1 MNTTEKI
8 NIIKQYE
15 EELIIDTSINRF
27 NILEQQMKLPGIKHK
42 WVARLIQHKQNLNK
56 LKRIKELAK
65 EQEEQKLQKDSQILL
80 TKASID
86 KQIEKSKIVEDINK
100 KIQEQELIIL
110 YLEKVEVIFK
120 SLSYDIT
127 NMVDLIKLEEM

>member
-1 MNTTEKI
+1 MNATQKVNT
-8 NIIKQYE
+8 IKQYE
-15 EELIIDTSINRF
+15 DELIIDATINRF
-27 NILEQQMKLPGIKHK
+27 NILEQQMKLPATKHK

-56 LKRIKELAK
+56 LKRVKELAK
-65 EQEEQKLQKDSQILL
+65 EQEEEKLQSNQQVLL

-86 KQIEKSKIVEDINK
+86 KHVERTKIIEDINK

>member
-1 MNTTEKI
+1 MNATQKV

-15 EELIIDTSINRF
+15 EELIIDTTISRF
-27 NILEQQMKLPGIKHK
+27 NVLEQQMKLPAIKHK
-42 WVARLIQHKQNLNK
+42 WVARLIQHKHNLNK
-56 LKRIKELAK
+56 LKRVKELAK
-65 EQEEQKLQKDSQILL
+65 EQEEEKFQQNQQILL
-80 TKASID
+80 TKAAID
-86 KQIEKSKIVEDINK
+86 KHVERTKIIEDINK

>member
-1 MNTTEKI
+1 MNATQKVNT
-8 NIIKQYE
+8 IKQYE
-15 EELIIDTSINRF
+15 DELVIDATINRF
-27 NILEQQMKLPGIKHK
+27 NILEQQMKLPAIKHK

-56 LKRIKELAK
+56 LKRVKELAK
-65 EQEEQKLQKDSQILL
+65 EQEEEKLQSNQQVLL

-86 KQIEKSKIVEDINK
+86 KHVERTKIIEDINK